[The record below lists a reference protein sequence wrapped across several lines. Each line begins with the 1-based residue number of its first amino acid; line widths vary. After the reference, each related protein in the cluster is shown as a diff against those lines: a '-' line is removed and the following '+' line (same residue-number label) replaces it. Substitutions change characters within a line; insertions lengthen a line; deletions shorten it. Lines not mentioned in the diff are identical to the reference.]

1 MPGELIRNAIK
12 EVIQPAYCFALYR
25 PSELFPRKD
34 VGNGVVDD
42 VASDEVDD
50 GLSPLQR
57 QKQKEREKQAR
68 IYSAILQEC
77 SMMAGLDLVDI
88 DDTYELVIGTS
99 FAASP
104 HTVLWAPTEEYST
117 VFRKV
122 GRKYDLPVPDGPLIV
137 SPDSTEHNIKQPE
150 TVPLDGITWVMK
162 RNKHNQEV
170 TPVDIND
177 FTTPKTGKPEIDQY
191 KLEMTHD
198 QMNKVFEIF
207 VKRIYVTAETNLQ
220 VYNEFTRKHFPFL
233 PEKKLEDIL
242 QGYLVGYFRGDAA
255 KGFDQF
261 YYSGEGMAPMS
272 NPTLHGRA
280 ANHLEISI
288 VNTLSLLNRNLSL
301 EEILAHLKE
310 EGKQENQEEGDIS
323 KDKVGRKGGKYFR
336 NDIDF
341 VDLKSPPL
349 EEKNT
354 GAVLRDTLF
363 GEKPITNVEEL
374 LKMVDPY
381 GTIAHDELNEWL
393 HSIVSHTFSNFKN
406 VSIGTFRDHTKE
418 TERELRGSEGIT
430 ITLPTGHLSTEDR
443 FKVLAEGL
451 TCIAEVNGMA
461 LAPMWDDV
469 KAYVTRKY
477 ILSDEQ
483 KDQELQK
490 IQDTHLLPQ
499 HVMPL
504 IDRIMPTEKQLTLL
518 LQDNVTEDQQHIIED
533 KLAAYAR
540 YKKMVK
546 YRISTVEE
554 KIKAGQGD
562 TDDLIDYVKA
572 FQEGQIFDDPEM
584 NKGFNI
590 TGVPGLA
597 VTFHVDE
604 QGDTHI
610 NMGWLLS
617 VKGLFESWMGA
628 MVKRSEKKGK

>member
-12 EVIQPAYCFALYR
+12 GVIKPAYCFALYR
-25 PSELFPRKD
+25 PAELNPRKD
-34 VGNGVVDD
+34 LGNGVVDD
-42 VASDEVDD
+42 VASDEADD
-50 GLSPLQR
+50 GLTPLQR
-57 QKQKEREKQAR
+57 QRQKEREKQAR

-77 SMMAGLDLVDI
+77 NTMAGLDMVDI
-88 DDTYELVIGTS
+88 DDACELVIGTS

-104 HTVLWAPTEEYST
+104 HTVLWAPTEEYSA
-117 VFRKV
+117 VFREV
-122 GRKYDLPVPDGPLIV
+122 GRKYGLPVPDGPLIV

-162 RNKHNQEV
+162 RNKHTQEV

-177 FTTPKTGKPEIDQY
+177 FTTPKTGEPEIDQY
-191 KLEMTHD
+191 KLELTHD
-198 QMNKVFEIF
+198 QMNTVFEVF
-207 VKRIYVTAETNLQ
+207 VRRIYATAETNLQ
-220 VYNEFTRKHFPFL
+220 VYNEYTRRHFPFL

-242 QGYLVGYFRGDAA
+242 QGYLVGYFRGDAV

-272 NPTLHGRA
+272 NPTLHGRS
-280 ANHLEISI
+280 ANHFETRIINIL
-288 VNTLSLLNRNLSL
+288 TLLNRHLSL
-301 EEILAHLKE
+301 EEILSRLKE
-310 EGKQENQEEGDIS
+310 DGKSQ
-323 KDKVGRKGGKYFR
+323 YFR

-349 EEKNT
+349 EEKKT
-354 GAVLRDTLF
+354 GAVLKDTLF
-363 GEKPITNVEEL
+363 GEKPVTNVEEL

-393 HSIVSHTFSNFKN
+393 QSIVSYTFSNFEN
-406 VSIGTFRDHTKE
+406 VSIGTFRDHTRE

-430 ITLPTGHLSTEDR
+430 ITLPTGHLSTEER

-461 LAPMWDDV
+461 LAPMWDDI

-483 KDQELQK
+483 KDQELQR
-490 IQDTHLLPQ
+490 IQDTHFLPQ

-504 IDRIMPTEKQLTLL
+504 IDRIMPTEKQLKLL
-518 LQDNVTEDQQHIIED
+518 LQDNVTEEQQHIIEH

-540 YKKMVK
+540 YKQMVK

-597 VTFHVDE
+597 VTFHFDE